1 MMNVSNPRL
10 DREGYLSNLR
20 DSDET
25 LEELLSS
32 GADIDDLVEAGV
44 VEEEID
50 FQPRP
55 KSPTR
60 KSTPLPSNV
69 DLENF

>member
-1 MMNVSNPRL
+1 MNVSNPRL
-10 DREGYLSNLR
+10 DRDGYLSSLR

-55 KSPTR
+55 KSPPR
-60 KSTPLPSNV
+60 RSTPLPSNI
-69 DLENF
+69 DFENF